1 MSFPSAQA
9 LTNVLSPAYLQKRSL
24 AWQATAVVVGS
35 LFLTISS
42 YIEVPMVPVPI
53 NMQTFAVSLVGAL
66 YGWRVGAVT
75 IVAWLLEGAAGLPV
89 LSGGAGGYIH
99 FIGPTAGYLFAFP
112 IMGVII
118 GALCERGW
126 NGDRVFLAFI
136 AMMIGGTV
144 CLALGAV
151 WLALTIG
158 FEKAIAYGVAPFLV
172 GDVLKAA
179 LGAATLKGLAVIRG
193 RLSAS

>member
-1 MSFPSAQA
+1 MSLLSAQA
-9 LTNVLSPAYLQKRSL
+9 LTHVLSPAYSQKRSL
-24 AWQATAVVVGS
+24 IFQAMAVVIGS
-35 LFLTISS
+35 LFLTIAS
-42 YIEVPMVPVPI
+42 YIEIPMVPVPI
-53 NMQTFAVSLVGAL
+53 TMQSFAVSLVGAL
-66 YGWRVGAVT
+66 YGWRLGGLT
-75 IVAWLLEGAAGLPV
+75 IVAWLFEAVTGLPV

-136 AMMIGGTV
+136 AMLIGGTV
-144 CLALGAV
+144 CLTLGAA

-158 FEKAIAYGVAPFLV
+158 FEKAIAYGVTPFLV
-172 GDVLKAA
+172 GDVLKSA
-179 LGAATLKGLAVIRG
+179 LGAATLKGLTVIRG
-193 RLSAS
+193 KLSDS